1 MTATE
6 LLKRRHGRCP
16 LSGLALPG
24 CLV

>member
-6 LLKRRHGRCP
+6 LLRRRHGRCP